1 MHLQEAI
8 HKVALR
14 MRGGQ
19 DEWLQGTG
27 DRVLDL
33 NTSYDESTFQWR
45 PKVGMLL
52 SRLATKILVST
63 APSAV
68 VLSEDTI
75 LSLIIIHDVWT
86 DSQGS

>member
-1 MHLQEAI
+1 
-8 HKVALR
+8 

-33 NTSYDESTFQWR
+33 NTSYGESTFQWR

-63 APSAV
+63 APSACCV
-68 VLSEDTI
+68 KRRYNTFFNYYP
-75 LSLIIIHDVWT
+75 
-86 DSQGS
+86 